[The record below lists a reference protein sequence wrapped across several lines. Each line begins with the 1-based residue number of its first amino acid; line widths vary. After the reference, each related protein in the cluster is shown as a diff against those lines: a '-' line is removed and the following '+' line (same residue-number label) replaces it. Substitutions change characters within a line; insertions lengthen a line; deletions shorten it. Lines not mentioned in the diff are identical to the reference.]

1 MRKRTRRGDAVNVDA
16 TSSVG
21 QHAGSRFLIEEL
33 ARRELR
39 LSDMDVLFAGCGDA
53 VEVNEFRSVGCRMT
67 AIDVQLHEG
76 LRSDSE
82 VRFVECPVEQMP
94 FGDGSFDVI
103 LCSHVLEHVARP
115 RAALAEIHRVLRP
128 GGCLHVG
135 VPNRRR
141 LVGYV
146 GSRETSLATKVR
158 WNVADYRM
166 RLKGRFKNE
175 YGAHAGFSK
184 GELDALLRPFFPN
197 VEWVTVDYLQS
208 KYPALPRVLT
218 RGPMGLVVTPALYAL
233 AWSGK

>member
-1 MRKRTRRGDAVNVDA
+1 MTDPARDGSFVSGD
-16 TSSVG
+16 SSAG
-21 QHAGSRFLIEEL
+21 QHAGSRFFIEQL
-33 ARRELR
+33 ARRGLR

-53 VEVNEFRSVGCRMT
+53 VEVNEFRSVGCRLT
-67 AIDVQLHEG
+67 AIDIQLREG

-94 FGDGSFDVI
+94 FSDGSFDVA
-103 LCSHVLEHVARP
+103 LCYHLLEHVARP

-128 GGCLHVG
+128 GGCLYLG

-166 RLKGRFKNE
+166 RLKGRFRNE

-184 GELDALLRPFFPN
+184 GELDALLRPFFPH

-218 RGPMGLVVTPALYAL
+218 RDPMMFVLAPALYAL

>member
-1 MRKRTRRGDAVNVDA
+1 M

-21 QHAGSRFLIEEL
+21 QHPGSRFLIEQF
-33 ARRELR
+33 AQRGLR
-39 LSDMDVLFAGCGDA
+39 LSDMDVLFAGCGA
-53 VEVNEFRSVGCRMT
+53 AEEVNVFRSVGCRLT
-67 AIDVQLHEG
+67 AIDIELREG

-82 VRFVECPVEQMP
+82 VRFVECPVERMP

-103 LCSHVLEHVARP
+103 YSYHLLEHVARP
-115 RAALAEIHRVLRP
+115 REALAEIHRVLRP
-128 GGCLHVG
+128 GGCLYLG
-135 VPNRRR
+135 VPNRSR

-184 GELDALLRPFFPN
+184 GELDALLRPFFPR

-208 KYPALPRVLT
+208 KYPALPQVVT
-218 RGPMGLVVTPALYAL
+218 RGPVMVVLAPALYAL